1 MKKKIILTVLLLVL
15 PFMITVVHA
24 DMGPK
29 PSTEITFK
37 GLGEGT
43 YYVSIFGT
51 EHRMGP
57 NGPLISGIT
66 SGMTTG
72 PYGDL
77 EGFKKY
83 YSDYPEE
90 IIDQFVEYT
99 NGKYCF
105 WGNLNKVTTEN
116 NKITWSYYAPSDFIV
131 VVITPQGKL
140 IASEPVQRSVIAGYY
155 KCTLEGDTLKMQ
167 SNYNWGK
174 ERLRLLARVAA
185 TIAIELVIALIFGY
199 RDKASIATIVKTNI
213 VTQLILNLG
222 VSFMNI
228 LFGILGAY
236 LIMILME
243 IIVFI
248 IEGIHYSCKLP
259 GKKGLAWLYALV
271 ANAAS
276 WYIGSQI
283 LVIMSAYV

>member
-140 IASEPVQRSVIAGYY
+140 IASEPVQ
-155 KCTLEGDTLKMQ
+155 
-167 SNYNWGK
+167 
-174 ERLRLLARVAA
+174 
-185 TIAIELVIALIFGY
+185 
-199 RDKASIATIVKTNI
+199 
-213 VTQLILNLG
+213 
-222 VSFMNI
+222 
-228 LFGILGAY
+228 
-236 LIMILME
+236 
-243 IIVFI
+243 
-248 IEGIHYSCKLP
+248 
-259 GKKGLAWLYALV
+259 
-271 ANAAS
+271 
-276 WYIGSQI
+276 
-283 LVIMSAYV
+283 